1 MRLLLDTS
9 FLYDFMDK
17 HGSFLEQG
25 SKLLTADRL
34 LIGHPNAVS
43 ARELT

>member
-9 FLYDFMDK
+9 ILYDFMA
-17 HGSFLEQG
+17 FLEQG
-25 SKLLTADRL
+25 SKLPTANWL